1 MIWLPPTFP
10 ISHLHAH
17 SPARVQGLWPPALP
31 HSSMTLYTL
40 YLCSDPLRPF
50 AYLSRFAHVSRLRS
64 TVISSR
70 VFFALPLTSPV
81 CIRCCFLGNLKV
93 LCTSHYPRIYHTCN
107 FSLTCSSPLH
117 LQWHCKFP
125 RPGIID
131 IQYQQ
136 YLSQCLKHSRYS
148 ISVC

>member
-17 SPARVQGLWPPALP
+17 SPARVQGLWSPALP

-50 AYLSRFAHVSRLRS
+50 AYLSRFAHISRLRS

-81 CIRCCFLGNLKV
+81 CIRCCLGISRHSALPITLEFITLV
-93 LCTSHYPRIYHTCN
+93 ISHLHAHLLYIYSDIVSSQGQG
-107 FSLTCSSPLH
+107 SLTFSINSTYH
-117 LQWHCKFP
+117 SAWN
-125 RPGIID
+125 
-131 IQYQQ
+131 
-136 YLSQCLKHSRYS
+136 SRYS